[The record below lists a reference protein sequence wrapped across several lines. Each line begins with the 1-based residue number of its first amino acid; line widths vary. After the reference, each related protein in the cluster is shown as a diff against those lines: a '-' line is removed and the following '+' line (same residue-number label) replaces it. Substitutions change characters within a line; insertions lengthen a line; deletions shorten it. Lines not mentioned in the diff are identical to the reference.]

1 MPSRVSSFV
10 ALIPVLALCAG
21 AGVVVSQEA
30 AEPEKASSPMVK
42 RLMERD
48 TNADG
53 LLTQEELGEGR
64 GQRLFEFADTNE
76 DGMLARDELEK
87 FFASRRGGGQP
98 RSAQASESKEISGE
112 KIFHDSMEEAGE
124 VLRKLKRSS
133 FTEQTRPSDLA
144 RIQQIQEQLLIAK
157 AAYMDAPVSDR
168 AATEFGHDQQALR
181 ISLRMDIARALKG
194 TLEIE
199 LAILEG
205 DTQAAMRE
213 IEKLQDLRDQSHD
226 LFEPEEEEED

>member
-10 ALIPVLALCAG
+10 ALTPVLAFCAG
-21 AGVVVSQEA
+21 AGVAPAQEA
-30 AEPEKASSPMVK
+30 QPEKVSSPMVE

-53 LLTQEELGEGR
+53 KLTQQELGEGR
-64 GQRLFEFADTNE
+64 GKRLFEFADTNE

-87 FFASRRGGGQP
+87 FFASRSLGGQP
-98 RSAQASESKEISGE
+98 ARAGAPKSKEVSGE
-112 KIFHDSMEEAGE
+112 EAFHDSMEEAGE
-124 VLRKLKRSS
+124 VLRKLKRSL

-157 AAYMDAPVSDR
+157 AAYMDAPVSEN
-168 AATEFGHDQQALR
+168 AEQEFGHDQQALR
-181 ISLRMDIARALKG
+181 ITLRMDIARALKG

-213 IEKLQDLRDQSHD
+213 IEKLQDLRDKSHD
-226 LFEPEEEEED
+226 LFEPEEEDE